1 MFKYSSVFSGFS
13 VNDLDKAEEFYSNI
27 LEFSVKTNAMGYIEL
42 DIPDNNNIIIY
53 PKPDHQPAVF
63 TVLNIPVENIDEAVN
78 HLVKKGIQFE
88 QYEGE
93 IATDEKG
100 ICRSDGKGPDIA
112 WFKDP
117 AGNIISILKE

>member
-117 AGNIISILKE
+117 AGNIISILME

>member
-93 IATDEKG
+93 ITTDEKG